1 MLAESIITDTMI
13 AALSTG
19 GDFAEIFMED
29 TRGTTL
35 RMLNGSLEEGV
46 SGRDYGV
53 GIRIFQG
60 YRSVYAYTN
69 DASKENLLKV
79 ALEAAAALK
88 GTPGLTDIVLNRLVV
103 ETFNPI
109 RLEPSSVL
117 HTDKVAVMKKAHGA
131 ATGYDQAITQVAIT
145 YLDTDQNVLI
155 ANSDGL
161 LVEDRRVRTR
171 LGINA
176 VASKGNE
183 KQSAFRGPGAHM
195 GFELF
200 DHIDVEAVARDAAR
214 SAVTMVNAD
223 YAPSGKYPV
232 IIDNAFG
239 GVIFHEACGHGLEA
253 TSVAKGASV
262 FSGKLGQ
269 QVASPLVT
277 AVDDGTIPNAW
288 GSQNVD
294 DEGTKTRRNVLI
306 ENGILKGYMIDKLN
320 ARRMAM
326 EPTGSS
332 RRQSYKYA
340 PTSRMTNTFIC
351 AGDSTKEEI
360 IGNTEYALYARH
372 MGGGSVNPATGE
384 FNFAVSE
391 GYIVR
396 NGKIEKPVRGGT
408 LIGQGSQ
415 ILQKIDMV
423 ASNLATGQ
431 GMCGSLSGS
440 IPTDVGQPTI
450 RVSEITVGGRK
461 GDN

>member
-1 MLAESIITDTMI
+1 MLSERLVTDVLL

-29 TRGTTL
+29 TYSTNI
-35 RMLNGSLEEGV
+35 RMLDGKVEEGV

-60 YRSVYAYTN
+60 FRSVYAYTN
-69 DASKENLLKV
+69 DSSRENLMKV
-79 ALEAAAALK
+79 ALEAAAAL
-88 GTPGLTDIVLNRLVV
+88 PGAPQQNTVVLARLGV
-103 ETFNPI
+103 EKFNPV
-109 RLEPSSVL
+109 RLEPGKVSQG
-117 HTDKVAVMKKAHGA
+117 DKVEVMKKAHLA
-131 ATGYDQAITQVAIT
+131 AANYHEQISQVSIT

-155 ANSDGL
+155 ANSEGL
-161 LVEDRRVRTR
+161 MVEDRRIRTR

-176 VASKGNE
+176 VATKGSE
-183 KQSAFRGPGAHM
+183 KQSAFRGPGRHM

-200 DHIDVEAVARDAAR
+200 EHIDVEEIARDAAR

-232 IIDNAFG
+232 IIDNEFG
-239 GVIFHEACGHGLEA
+239 GVIFHEACGHSLEA

-269 QVASPLVT
+269 RIASDVVT

-288 GSQNVD
+288 GSQNID

-320 ARRMAM
+320 ARRMGM
-326 EPTGSS
+326 EPTGNA

-351 AGDSTKEEI
+351 AGESTREEI
-360 IGNTEYALYARH
+360 IANTEYGLYAKH

-396 NGKIEKPVRGGT
+396 NGKIEKPVRGAT
-408 LIGQGSQ
+408 LIGKGSE
-415 ILQKIDMV
+415 ILMKIDMV

-431 GMCGSLSGS
+431 GMCGSISGS
-440 IPTDVGQPTI
+440 IPADVGQPTI
-450 RVSEITVGGRK
+450 RVTEITVGGRK
-461 GDN
+461 GAN

>member
-1 MLAESIITDTMI
+1 MLARSIITDTMI

-320 ARRMAM
+320 ARRMGM

-415 ILQKIDMV
+415 ILQEIDMV